1 MKKLVCLLLVFAFA
15 GCLLFLPSCSPAE
28 QTVSFQG
35 ISFSLPGNW
44 KVSEPYYYDTSGGML
59 MVSSAPLESAYP
71 RTQRQSILDGFMDGS
86 NATTSAEWSEIS
98 PRVLASLPTQATF
111 EGIVS
116 TADGSSSVMPFVVTF
131 VDDGIT
137 LYIFSYMGKA
147 GSVINKV
154 VLPSIVSIVGSDAA
168 APTPSPT
175 PEPTPTPEPLP
186 VISGSYVGD
195 IKIGLRDV
203 AGIPEASPS
212 RISDGYEHVSDLT
225 EVDGFYVDYTI
236 TTSPN
241 YEIAWCSITV
251 SNPAKKSKSKFQ
263 KFAKNFLGYC
273 STLPYDSADSDAARS
288 WLEDAVSGG
297 KESTKTIGRA
307 IFTYTP
313 YVNGDGAELS
323 IKAVG
328 YTEYLE
334 RKWN

>member
-28 QTVSFQG
+28 QTISFQG

-71 RTQRQSILDGFMDGS
+71 RTQRQSILDGFMDGI

-111 EGIVS
+111 EGSVS
-116 TADGSSSVMPFVVTF
+116 TADGSSDVMPFVVTF

-203 AGIPEASPS
+203 AGIPEAPVNRLSY
-212 RISDGYEHVSDLT
+212 GYEYISDLT
-225 EVDGFYVDYTI
+225 EVDGFYVDYIII
-236 TTSPN
+236 TASDS
-241 YEIAWCSITV
+241 EIAWCSISVT
-251 SNPAKKSKSKFQ
+251 NPAKKSKSKLK
-263 KFAKNFLGYC
+263 KFVKNFLGYC
-273 STLPYDSADSDAARS
+273 STLPYDSADPDAARS
-288 WLEDAVSGG
+288 WLEDAVDGG
-297 KESTKTIGRA
+297 KESTKTIGDA

-313 YVNGDGAELS
+313 NPSLGAAELS
-323 IKAVG
+323 IKSVG
-328 YTEYLE
+328 YTGFLE
-334 RKWN
+334 RRLN